1 MSSKQ
6 KEGVKMRL
14 AKKLM
19 VMGAPFALSALA
31 LAEGETTTTTYDV
44 TTFWSSLN
52 INFGELIS
60 QGAAI
65 LGVIMLA
72 IVSVSLTFKVV
83 MAGLG
88 WAKKAFSTR

>member
-1 MSSKQ
+1 MK
-6 KEGVKMRL
+6 
-14 AKKLM
+14 KKL
-19 VMGAPFALSALA
+19 AALA
-31 LAEGETTTTTYDV
+31 PLLATAVAFAEGETTTTYDV
-44 TTFWSSLN
+44 TTFWNSLN
-52 INFGELIS
+52 INFGELIM

-88 WAKKAFSTR
+88 WAKKAFSR